1 MKNLKKKILLFIT
14 LSFSV
19 IVLVGCVFNSSLNQ
33 AKKLLEIDLLD
44 NNSLDEIRTNINL
57 PKTLEEFSELTITWE
72 SDNLDVITTTGIV
85 TRFKDDVKVVLTATL
100 KIKDAS
106 TNKKFN
112 LTVIGIGDD
121 LLADE
126 TYLLIDE
133 DIKAIN
139 TLEVINLQVQTPTT
153 GSINNSS
160 ITWTFKSP
168 NITKD
173 GLVIPNNILK
183 NSNIG
188 TATGRFTIDGFSK
201 SFDFDFEI
209 PTTENIDITN
219 VELVPFTNMTT
230 EYNLKSTSLNI
241 YHNENGVVPYVSIVE
256 FTNFLKGLINPS
268 IEFTSNVGDGILE
281 LKYNYYD
288 SFNDE
293 LIELVLFANSN
304 TNVLKTNDSGYFS
317 GFIESTTTNFSRN
330 INYDLTSEL
339 THFQESNGYE
349 LNLGNYGFNI
359 INYDNEILIP
369 FYVAN
374 LLFANSNYYSV
385 YYNGET
391 LTGVYFIPSAD
402 SVEGETILN
411 TSLNGSSIPNDLLIH
426 NFNFLAFFF
435 DNFYGLKDYQKV
447 DTYYDILLEDKIN
460 LINNNARIVD
470 NAIFKFI
477 NKDIDELHTYFGL
490 KSYYQNITS
499 SNPNIQFIDDFGTN
513 TYDYYINGL
522 YAIDGVIGDK
532 WNIRNNNNWNAYN
545 SLREN
550 YWVIDNEILVFSLD
564 DFDTADIIEN
574 NIWDNNII
582 NDILKTNN
590 NINIVPDIAF
600 GNRFIYF
607 NTSSLDVN
615 SVEVLIKEATI
626 DNYYDYKLLLENY
639 GFEVEEK
646 GYYSYYTKTTNGVTY
661 ILDLIYDFNYK
672 TLYLAISNTTFED
685 EWPFY
690 DDIESLILSDSAIY
704 LEFELTK
711 ILKEYPEIKHAVL
724 DITWNMGGNVGAL
737 YRVIGL
743 LFNKPFTVSNFDPTI
758 GEQSTYLV
766 EIDAPATFDHLEWS
780 LLTSRVS
787 FSAANMMATIV
798 RQNNLAPILGQTS
811 GGGAASVIPVYL
823 PIGTIFASSSSNVA
837 ALVTGNNTKENP
849 YEYLINEGGIKP
861 DFEIPV
867 NLIYDDNYLKNIILN
882 D

>member
-19 IVLVGCVFNSSLNQ
+19 ILLVGCNINSPLNQ

-57 PKTLEEFSELTITWE
+57 PKNLEEFSELTITWE
-72 SDNLDVITTTGIV
+72 SDNLDVITTTDVV
-85 TRFKDDVKVVLTATL
+85 TRTNDDIKVALTATL
-100 KIKDAS
+100 RIKNDS
-106 TNKKFN
+106 TTKKFN
-112 LTVIGIGDD
+112 LTVIGTGND

-126 TYLLIDE
+126 TYLLIEE
-133 DIKAIN
+133 DIKAFKSID
-139 TLEVINLQVQTPTT
+139 VINLEVQTPTT
-153 GSINNSS
+153 GLINNSS

-173 GLVIPNNILK
+173 GLVIPNNIIE

-188 TATGRFTIDGFSK
+188 TATARFTINGFSK
-201 SFDFDFEI
+201 SYDFEFEI
-209 PTTENIDITN
+209 PITENIDITN
-219 VELVPFTNMTT
+219 VKSIPFKNLTS
-230 EYNLKSTSLNI
+230 EYNLAATSLNI
-241 YHNENGVVPYVSIVE
+241 YHNEDAFVPYVSILE
-256 FTNFLKGLINPS
+256 FVHFLKGLIDPS
-268 IEFTSNVGDGILE
+268 IEFTSNINSGILE

-288 SFNDE
+288 SLNDE
-293 LIELVLFANSN
+293 LIELVLEANSN
-304 TNVLKTNDSGYFS
+304 TNVLSTNDSGFFS

-330 INYDLTSEL
+330 INYDLNSEL

-359 INYDNEILIP
+359 INYDDDVLIP

-435 DNFYGLKDYQKV
+435 DNFYGLKDYQKI
-447 DTYYDILLEDKIN
+447 DTYYDILLEYKNN

-490 KSYYQNITS
+490 KSYYQTKE
-499 SNPNIQFIDDFGTN
+499 SNGPEIQFIDDFGTN
-513 TYDYYINGL
+513 TFDYYINGL
-522 YAIDGVIGDK
+522 YAIDGVIGNK
-532 WNIRNNNNWNAYN
+532 WNIRNNNNWNAYH

-564 DFDTADIIEN
+564 DFDTADIIED

-582 NDILKTNN
+582 NDILDTNN
-590 NINIVPDIAF
+590 NLNILPDINF

-615 SVEVLIKEATI
+615 SVEVFIKDATI
-626 DNYYDYKLLLENY
+626 NDYYNYKLLLENN
-639 GFEVEEK
+639 GFIVKEK
-646 GYYSYYTKTTNGVTY
+646 DFYKFYTKTTNNVTY
-661 ILDLIYDFNYK
+661 TLDINYDSNYEVF
-672 TLYLAISNTTFED
+672 YLALSNES
-685 EWPFY
+685 FY

-704 LEFELTK
+704 LEFELTN
-711 ILKEYPEIKHAVL
+711 ILKKYPNIEHAIL

-743 LFNKPFTVSNFDPTI
+743 LFNKPFTVSNFDPTLDQ
-758 GEQSTYLV
+758 QSTYLV
-766 EIDAPATFDHLEWS
+766 EIDAPVTFEHLDWS
-780 LLTSRVS
+780 LLTSPVS

-798 RQNNLAPILGQTS
+798 KQNNLAPILGQKS

-823 PIGTIFASSSSNVA
+823 PIGTIFASSSSNVS
-837 ALVTGNNTKENP
+837 ALVTGDNTKENP
-849 YEYLINEGGIKP
+849 YQYLINEGGIIP
-861 DFEIPV
+861 DVEIPL
-867 NLIYDDNYLKNIILN
+867 NLIYNDDYLKNIILN